1 MSKKFLSMIIIPF
14 LLYQI
19 STFPVPKELQK
30 YCPNGCKYYY
40 NCDPVQK
47 KCVYKGFFPIYP
59 LELIELCAMM
69 ISSAL
74 ATACGIGGGTVY
86 SSIMLG
92 VQEFEPSEAFPISN
106 CLILICGLVTYI
118 SFVLDKYDHPKTKF
132 VDYDIA
138 AIFAPSMLLGAKFG
152 TIINK
157 LFSSL
162 LLMFGLIFL
171 LIFTTKKTYD
181 NILKAKAKEEKL
193 LNAKKNNQ
201 SSPSEVDSSK
211 EPFLQPE
218 NQNNEMD
225 LLSPNQNNKILTE
238 EEQKILKEDDD
249 PLNWDR
255 INFIILL
262 EVIVVV
268 DQLIEGSSR
277 LPSLVGITKCSKT
290 YWIVFFIYILISYF
304 FIRFAIKIVQAHLV
318 KKKEVIPGYSS
329 EVMVNVEKHINFVIC
344 IAILAGIVSSSLGIG
359 GGMITN
365 PIFYYLGL
373 DPKESSCTSN
383 FLIITTAVASTFLFS
398 FAGQLNWTFTICIG
412 IPCALAAFVGSF
424 FILQYINRTGRSS
437 ILIII
442 MEYFLVA
449 SLFIAIWKTY
459 KEIRY
464 DGMWSLFEFRKFC

>member
-1 MSKKFLSMIIIPF
+1 MSKKFLTLLIIPS
-14 LLYQI
+14 LLYEI
-19 STFPVPKELQK
+19 TSFPVPKELRK
-30 YCPNGCKYYY
+30 FCPDGCKYYY
-40 NCDPVQK
+40 NCDPEQK

-69 ISSAL
+69 VSSAL

-86 SSIMLG
+86 SSIILG

-106 CLILICGLVTYI
+106 CLILICGIVTYI
-118 SFVLDKYDHPKTKF
+118 SFILDKYEHPKTKF
-132 VDYDIA
+132 VEYDIA

-162 LLMFGLIFL
+162 LLMFGLIVL

-193 LNAKKNNQ
+193 LNERKNNQ
-201 SSPSEVDSSK
+201 TSPSEIDSSK
-211 EPFLQPE
+211 EPFLKPE
-218 NQNNEMD
+218 NKNNEMD
-225 LLSPNQNNKILTE
+225 SLSPNINDKILTE

-262 EVIVVV
+262 EVIVVI
-268 DQLIEGSSR
+268 DQLIEGSSK
-277 LPSLVGITKCSKT
+277 LPSLIGITKCSKT
-290 YWIVFFIYILISYF
+290 YWIIFCIYILISYF
-304 FIRFAIKIVQAHLV
+304 FIKLAIKIVQAHLV
-318 KKKEVIPGYSS
+318 KKKQVIPGYTS
-329 EVMVNVEKHINFVIC
+329 EVMVNVEKHINFVIF
-344 IAILAGIVSSSLGIG
+344 IAIIAGIVSSSLGIG

-383 FLIITTAVASTFLFS
+383 FLIITTAIASTFLFS
-398 FAGQLNWTFTICIG
+398 FAGQLNWSFTICIG
-412 IPCALAAFVGSF
+412 LPCALAAFVGSF

-449 SLFIAIWKTY
+449 SFFIALWKTY
-459 KEIRY
+459 KVIRN
-464 DGMWSLFEFRKFC
+464 DGMWSLFAFRKFC